1 MGWKFLTLHNIRL
14 NVIKKVM
21 ETLKTNNV
29 KIERLCVAV
38 ADLMMLAISVRL
50 SSMVADLF
58 SMEDISSGGILHK
71 IIFAFVCYLPL
82 LLFLSF

>member
-1 MGWKFLTLHNIRL
+1 
-14 NVIKKVM
+14 M

-58 SMEDISSGGILHK
+58 SMEDISSGGILQK
-71 IIFAFVCYLPL
+71 IIFASYL
-82 LLFLSF
+82 